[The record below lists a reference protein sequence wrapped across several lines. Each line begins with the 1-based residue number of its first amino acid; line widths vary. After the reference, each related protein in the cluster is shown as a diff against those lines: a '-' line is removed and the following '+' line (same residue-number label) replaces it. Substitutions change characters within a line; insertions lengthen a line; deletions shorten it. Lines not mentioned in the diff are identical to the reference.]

1 MSITA
6 IILTHNEE
14 TNIADCIRSVGFAD
28 EILVIDDSSTD
39 ATVDIATAEGARVI
53 HRPMNGNWGEQRN
66 YALSQISCDIAFF
79 LDADERV
86 TTKLSNEIQQNL
98 ALNQECCLAMR
109 RENHFSEGA
118 ITHGI
123 LRPDLV
129 TRIFPKNKG
138 HYEGMVHEKLIC
150 SLPVVTLKEKLIHFP
165 YSDWSHYWK
174 KFDKYTDNSAKKYF
188 ESGRTC
194 SFWRDIF
201 FRPLWAFV
209 KIYVFN
215 LGFLD
220 GKMGWIFS
228 INHYCYT
235 MNKYVRLYSLQKH
248 EGKI

>member
-66 YALSQISCDIAFF
+66 YALSQVSCDIAFF

-138 HYEGMVHEKLIC
+138 HYEGRVHEKLIC
-150 SLPVVTLKEKLIHFP
+150 PLPVVTLKEKLIHFP

-174 KFDKYTDNSAKKYF
+174 KFDKYTDSSAKKYF
-188 ESGRTC
+188 EAGRTC
-194 SFWRDIF
+194 SFG
-201 FRPLWAFV
+201 V
-209 KIYVFN
+209 
-215 LGFLD
+215 
-220 GKMGWIFS
+220 IFS
-228 INHYCYT
+228 FVPFGHLSKFMCLIWG
-235 MNKYVRLYSLQKH
+235 SLMARWDGSSPSITIATQ
-248 EGKI
+248 